1 MLAWLGAYPMIPGE
15 SHPEPHSEFQA
26 SPAHRETMCQ
36 IQPTNQHTTKEK
48 SSGFNYPYFKKKIL
62 TSHHPDINNS
72 CLHLFS
78 YLSGRM

>member
-48 SSGFNYPYFKKKIL
+48 SSGFNYPYF
-62 TSHHPDINNS
+62 
-72 CLHLFS
+72 
-78 YLSGRM
+78 